1 MFFFWFLLK
10 GEVQD
15 NIIVGRSMAQPNAA
29 GELNAVALE
38 TALLEAWKQE
48 HAFQASINSR
58 SNGAPFIFL
67 EGPPTANG
75 KPGIHHV
82 VARAYKDL
90 VCRWKTMEGFQVK
103 RKGGWDTHG
112 LPVEIEVQK
121 RMDLMSNEAIEA
133 YGMGNFNQACRESVW
148 TYESAWR
155 EMTER
160 MAYWVDLDNPYVTL
174 ENSYVESCWW
184 ALKQM
189 FDKGLLYR
197 GHKVLPYCPQTGTS
211 YSSHE
216 VALGYK
222 EVEEP
227 SVYVKFKLTDDD
239 ASILAWTT
247 TPWTLPGN
255 VGLAVGPDV
264 TYVRARVTEVAE
276 NWTGPGGAEVGE
288 VVILAKDLMKEVLR
302 HNVEII
308 EEFTG
313 SDLVGRS
320 YEPLFPGAVPRNG
333 SQTAWTVLEADWVT
347 TTDGTGVVHTAVMY
361 GEDDY
366 NLGMAAGLPAHHTV
380 GMDGAFIEGT
390 HAELDGRYVKDC
402 DQTIIEL
409 LSAEGGSN
417 QKGPS
422 SGLLY
427 REKAYLHDYPHC
439 WRTGHPLLY
448 YAMDSWFVRMTAVKD
463 RLLEFN
469 DGVEWAPDW
478 VGEGRFGEWLRNVK
492 DWAISRERYWG
503 TPLPV
508 WRSESGQMKC
518 IGSIEELQKEVAKA
532 NAAGF
537 NNPPCPDDVDLHRP
551 VVDAFILID
560 EEGNQMTRETFVM
573 DCWFDSGCAP
583 FAQWHH
589 PFDGGETFDASF
601 PVDYICEGVDQTRG
615 WFYTLLAVS
624 TTVFDKPAYK
634 RCLSLGLILDAEGK
648 KMSKSKGNIVDP
660 WDHFNREGA
669 DATRWYMVTAG
680 APWNPMKFDPNGVR
694 ETYAK
699 MFLTLWNIYKF
710 HADYAALDGFDPE
723 KSSSNVEQR
732 PTLDRWILSRLAS
745 TAKAYHEDFVGW
757 NYHKACR
764 DLEDFVVNDLS
775 NWYVRRSRRRLWDDA
790 ESDDKLACQHTLHEV
805 LTTVCKLMAP
815 VAPFMV
821 DVIHRNLTGETVH
834 QAAWPLG
841 TPGLLDGA
849 TADAW
854 DAEAAVAT
862 SNLPP
867 QDLDLEASMALVRE
881 LAEVGRRIR
890 VDAGRRQRLPCA
902 QGWIVAGP
910 DLYEF
915 HGILAEELNVETINV
930 EQDLD
935 RFQRIELAP
944 NFRALAPKARADV
957 NAIANE
963 IKSSEDP
970 EALLASIQA
979 GDCEIMGV
987 HIELSDV
994 ELRRIEKE
1002 GFAASTVQVGTGEDA
1017 AQISLV
1023 LDMNDA
1029 PELLSKGLARDIT
1042 RRIQAMRKT
1051 LNLEIEATIDLE
1063 IWMKDA
1069 PQLFPDDEQWI
1080 VNETRAAG
1088 VIFHP
1093 VNASPPEQSESFEV
1107 DGTTVWFTV
1116 A

>member
-1 MFFFWFLLK
+1 MPRL
-10 GEVQD
+10 
-15 NIIVGRSMAQPNAA
+15 SPA
-29 GELNAVALE
+29 GELDAVALE
-38 TALLEAWKQE
+38 TALLETWRAE
-48 HAFQASINSR
+48 DAFRQSIAAR
-58 SNGAPFIFL
+58 QHGAPFIFL

-82 VARAYKDL
+82 VARTYKDL
-90 VCRWKTMEGFQVK
+90 VCRWKTMEGFKVE

-133 YGMGNFNQACRESVW
+133 YGMDNFNQACRESVW
-148 TYESAWR
+148 TYEAAWR
-155 EMTER
+155 TMTER
-160 MAYWVDLDNPYVTL
+160 MAYWVDLDDPYITL
-174 ENSYVESCWW
+174 HNDYIESSWW

-227 SVYVKFKLTDDD
+227 SVYVKFKLVDDD

-264 TYVRARVTEVAE
+264 TYVRCKVREPAGE
-276 NWTGPGGAEVGE
+276 NWTGAGGAAVGE
-288 VVILAKDLMKEVLR
+288 DLILAKDLMKEVLR
-302 HNVEII
+302 HHVDIV
-308 EEFTG
+308 EEFPG
-313 SDLVGRS
+313 SALVGRG
-320 YEPLFPGAVPRNG
+320 YEPLFPGAIDAG
-333 SQTAWTVLEADWVT
+333 DSTSAWTVLAADWVT

-366 NLGMAAGLPAHHTV
+366 NLGMAAGLPAQHTV
-380 GMDGAFIEGT
+380 DMEGQFVKGT
-390 HAELDGRYVKDC
+390 HPDLDGRYVKGC
-402 DQTIIEL
+402 DETIIGL
-409 LSAEGGSN
+409 LSAPQGPNG
-417 QKGPS
+417 KGPE

-439 WRTGHPLLY
+439 WRTDHPLLY

-463 RLLEFN
+463 KLLAFN
-469 DGVEWAPDW
+469 NEVEWAPDW

-508 WRSESGQMKC
+508 WRSASGEMKC
-518 IGSIEELQKEVAKA
+518 IGSIQELQDEVAKA
-532 NAAGF
+532 SAAGF
-537 NNPPCPDDVDLHRP
+537 DNPACPDDIDLHRP
-551 VVDAFILID
+551 VVDGFTLVSESGEA
-560 EEGNQMTRETFVM
+560 MHREPFVM

-589 PFDGGETFDASF
+589 PFDGGERFNASF

-624 TTVFDKPAYK
+624 TAVFDSVAYK

-648 KMSKSKGNIVDP
+648 KMSKSRGNIVDP

-680 APWNPMKFDPNGVR
+680 APWNPLKFDPNGVR

-699 MFLTLWNIYKF
+699 MFLTFWNVYKF

-723 KSSSNVEQR
+723 QSASPVDQR
-732 PTLDRWILSRLAS
+732 PALDRWILSKLHSVAQQ
-745 TAKAYHEDFVGW
+745 YHHGFVTW
-757 NYHKACR
+757 DYHKACR

-775 NWYVRRSRRRLWDDA
+775 NWYVRRSRRRLWDEA
-790 ESDDKLACQHTLHEV
+790 ESHDKLACQHTLHEV
-805 LTTVCKLMAP
+805 LVTVCRLVAP

-821 DVIHRNLTGETVH
+821 DTVHRALTGQSVH
-834 QAAWPLG
+834 LAAWPVG
-841 TPGLLDGA
+841 TPGSLEGA

-854 DAEAAVAT
+854 DEGAAAAT
-862 SNLPP
+862 ANLPP
-867 QDLDLEASMALVRE
+867 QDLHLEGTMGLVRE
-881 LAEVGRRIR
+881 LAEAGRRVR
-890 VDAGRRQRLPCA
+890 VEAGRRQRLPCA
-902 QGWIVAGP
+902 QGWMVAGP
-910 DLYEF
+910 DLTDF
-915 HGILAEELNVETINV
+915 HELLGEELNVDALHV
-930 EQDLD
+930 ENDLD

-944 NFRALAPKARADV
+944 NFRALAPKARAEV
-957 NAIANE
+957 NNVAKAIRDHT
-963 IKSSEDP
+963 DP
-970 EALLASIQA
+970 QALLEAIEAGNAELLGVPIEA
-979 GDCEIMGV
+979 GD
-987 HIELSDV
+987 V
-994 ELRRIEKE
+994 EVKRVERE
-1002 GFAASTVQVGTGEDA
+1002 GFAAQTVEVELDGETVHVT
-1017 AQISLV
+1017 LV

-1029 PELLSKGLARDIT
+1029 PELLSKGMARDIT
-1042 RRIQAMRKT
+1042 RRIQAKRKDMNLAMEDT
-1051 LNLEIEATIDLE
+1051 VSLNVWLNNAPEVL
-1063 IWMKDA
+1063 DA
-1069 PQLFPDDEQWI
+1069 DRAY
-1080 VNETRAAG
+1080 VVAETRAVSAEFHVGEAG
-1088 VIFHP
+1088 P
-1093 VNASPPEQSESFEV
+1093 TDAERFEV
-1107 DGTTVWFTV
+1107 DGATVAFTV
-1116 A
+1116 E